1 MHLVHTWILHWELCM
16 TSQIYTHKMVM
27 NMNWDSSTT
36 TRIGPCWSSILL
48 RTAPTAKIDRD
59 SANTVQPSR
68 VIHGILLCCRREPV
82 NQQIRQY
89 SNACCSY
96 ASYWEASV
104 IDGHLPQL
112 MLRLLLRGLL
122 PAHNTYVVWRSGN
135 IPRNS
140 SAADSQ
146 SAPVQRLNYKWC
158 LCSEGCISWLLT
170 ACLIQSQQL
179 VRCRVASHIALI
191 KNPARTMAL

>member
-1 MHLVHTWILHWELCM
+1 M
-16 TSQIYTHKMVM
+16 
-27 NMNWDSSTT
+27 
-36 TRIGPCWSSILL
+36 
-48 RTAPTAKIDRD
+48 
-59 SANTVQPSR
+59 
-68 VIHGILLCCRREPV
+68 CCRREPV

-112 MLRLLLRGLL
+112 MLRLLLRRLL

-191 KNPARTMAL
+191 KNPSKLWRFRTIVRLRVMQGVARNNKIAGQLGAPERNPNIKFEHI